1 MLALAGYGSDGED
14 DSDAA
19 SPRGPP
25 PRDGGHPILGS
36 PSKKRPR
43 VSRESLPAPPPRA
56 TTAGGRVRSFPHV
69 DGDFATHVFLPVSVP
84 PGARALLARRLAAC
98 IARVPALRPV
108 GRDAPTPP
116 DARGDDLIPRDAHVS
131 LSRVF
136 ATRAN
141 QREGVLASLRRAL
154 VAAEAFDVDV
164 GPAFRVFVNDQRTA
178 TFLALEVRERRG
190 GDRTSPGV
198 TTREASDGDGGDAR
212 DGGDGDGDV
221 VSVSSFAGLVRAVD
235 AALAPAGCPPFY
247 AHPAPHVSALWAPG
261 DVRAEVDAA
270 IARER
275 ASDPDPNREGEGAR
289 ASWTARVGRAVCRV
303 SGFPEFTVWGR
314 PPAGSLPSAGA
325 LLRGDVG

>member
-1 MLALAGYGSDGED
+1 
-14 DSDAA
+14 
-19 SPRGPP
+19 
-25 PRDGGHPILGS
+25 
-36 PSKKRPR
+36 
-43 VSRESLPAPPPRA
+43 
-56 TTAGGRVRSFPHV
+56 VRSFPHV

-154 VAAEAFDVDV
+154 AAAEAFDVDV
-164 GPAFRVFVNDQRTA
+164 GPAFRVFVNDERTA

-198 TTREASDGDGGDAR
+198 TTREASDGDAGDAR
-212 DGGDGDGDV
+212 DGGDGDGDGDV

-247 AHPAPHVSALWAPG
+247 ANPAPHVSALWAPG

-275 ASDPDPNREGEGAR
+275 ASDPDPNREGEGG
-289 ASWTARVGRAVCRV
+289 ARVVDRARGPRGVQSVRV
-303 SGFPEFTVWGR
+303 PGVHGVGSPARGKPPVRRGVAVMRRQMTSGASVDFS
-314 PPAGSLPSAGA
+314 PAFGA
-325 LLRGDVG
+325 